1 MCVCMCTRVQ
11 RLLGVDAAVVLDADL
26 GCDDVL
32 GDDVLV
38 GQDRL
43 DEDHLGKWVTLCQL
57 GLRAGV
63 WA

>member
-1 MCVCMCTRVQ
+1 VQ

-26 GCDDVL
+26 GGDDVL

-43 DEDHLGKWVTLCQL
+43 DEDHLGKCVTLCQF
-57 GLRAGV
+57 GLRAVV
-63 WA
+63 WAEGRG